1 MIAWVKALAVRVQR
15 ADTASYAAAL
25 AFNFLFALFPL
36 LLFSA
41 ALLAML
47 HLPSVAHDL
56 TGPLAALIPRA
67 LRHLILATIASA
79 SRFKSPTLLSV
90 GALGFLF
97 SMSSAIRQLSNALN
111 HAYRVP
117 KVKRKL
123 WTTLSLSFGLGLL
136 FGILIV
142 ASLILSAIGGDI
154 IRWMALVW
162 FHHPPGSTLQSS
174 LRWLTLLALLWI
186 ILTLIYNW
194 LPDHG
199 HRFHWM
205 TLGTGIV
212 MMLWIAISLGFSLYA
227 AHFNHYNRTYGSLG
241 AVILMMLYLYV
252 LSFALLLGGEV
263 NALMSKDAS
272 QS

>member
-1 MIAWVKALAVRVQR
+1 MITWIKTLVFRVQH

-36 LLFSA
+36 LLFST

-56 TGPLAALIPRA
+56 SGPLKALIPQA

-111 HAYRVP
+111 HAYRIP

-123 WTTLSLSFGLGLL
+123 WTTLSLSLGLGLL

-142 ASLILSAIGGDI
+142 ASLVISAIGGDI
-154 IRWMALVW
+154 IRWIALAR
-162 FHHPPGSTLQSS
+162 FHHRPGPLMESS

-199 HRFHWM
+199 HRFRWM

-212 MMLWIAISLGFSLYA
+212 MILWIIISLGFSLYA

-241 AVILMMLYLYV
+241 AVILMMLYLYA
-252 LSFALLLGGEV
+252 LSFALLLGGEI
-263 NALMSKDAS
+263 NALISKDAS
-272 QS
+272 RS